1 MALTPPSNL
10 SILPLENCDRLSQAE
25 FERRYQA
32 MPQVTKAELIEGITA
47 QH

>member
-1 MALTPPSNL
+1 L
-10 SILPLENCDRLSQAE
+10 SIPPLKNGDRLSQAE

-32 MPQVTKAELIEGITA
+32 MSQVTKAELIEGITA